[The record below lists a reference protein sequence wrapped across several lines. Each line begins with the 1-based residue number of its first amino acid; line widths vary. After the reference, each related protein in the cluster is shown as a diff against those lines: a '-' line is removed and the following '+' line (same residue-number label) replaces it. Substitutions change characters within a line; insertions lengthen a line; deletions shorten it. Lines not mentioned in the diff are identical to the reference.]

1 MKRGLLSGLAILS
14 VIVMGLSGCAGA
26 GKGATAQL
34 AAPGA
39 SATVVTLSTNG
50 TLPEGKSI
58 GGIDVTLNL
67 PPRVTVKA
75 DKTTETLPGV
85 VVSSGV
91 AQGAPL
97 VAKFI
102 PASGDA
108 PARVR
113 LVLLKLS
120 GFNTGEFATLSLDVD
135 GPVPPL
141 TDFSTAKVTITD
153 INGTTLNGLTT
164 TVAFKVR

>member
-14 VIVMGLSGCAGA
+14 LLILVLSGCAGA

-34 AAPGA
+34 AATGA
-39 SATVVTLSTNG
+39 SSTVVTLSTNG

-75 DKTTETLPGV
+75 DKTSETLPGV

-91 AQGAPL
+91 AQDAPL
-97 VAKFI
+97 VAKFT
-102 PASGDA
+102 PAAGDA

-113 LVLLKLS
+113 VVLLKLS
-120 GFNTGEFATLSLDVD
+120 GFKIGEFATLSLEVD

-141 TDFSTAKVTITD
+141 SDFSTTKVTITD
-153 INGTTLNGLTT
+153 INGMTLNGLTT
-164 TVAFKVR
+164 AVAFKVR